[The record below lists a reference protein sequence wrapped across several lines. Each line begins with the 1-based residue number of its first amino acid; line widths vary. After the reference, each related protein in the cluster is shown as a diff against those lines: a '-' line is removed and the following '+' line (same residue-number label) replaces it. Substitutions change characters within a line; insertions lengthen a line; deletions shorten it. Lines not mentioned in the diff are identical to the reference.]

1 MSVAHSKRICQII
14 KVSSCLTP
22 FTRTSLTCICAC
34 SLSLKQRQ
42 NTERSMP
49 QYGLESSQPSRGTT
63 SSIIRSTTTHL
74 SNYWSPTSNTMEL
87 TMIKT
92 CKGSPKTQRPKGGGK
107 WRTGCRPVLMRV
119 QLGVGKRFLGG
130 RWVFIVILIIWWR
143 DNNDVWLLKGIGRGL
158 PIWGKLVEFK
168 NLSVKSNFWLVHFA
182 RGRNANQN
190 GSSTEHV

>member
-22 FTRTSLTCICAC
+22 FTRTSLNTYTCAY

-63 SSIIRSTTTHL
+63 SSIIRSTITHL
-74 SNYWSPTSNTMEL
+74 SNYWSPTSNTMEP

-107 WRTGCRPVLMRV
+107 WRTECRPVSMRV
-119 QLGVGKRFLGG
+119 QLGVDKRFLGG
-130 RWVFIVILIIWWR
+130 RWVFIGIWLFGGEIIMMF
-143 DNNDVWLLKGIGRGL
+143 G
-158 PIWGKLVEFK
+158 
-168 NLSVKSNFWLVHFA
+168 FWKELEEVF
-182 RGRNANQN
+182 RFE
-190 GSSTEHV
+190 GSS